1 MYIFSGYEA
10 TDFASGQFFLNYLM
24 YLIFIINFRVDLEA
38 WVQKVILETFAVF
51 SMCIVINFL
60 IHLDVTL

>member
-1 MYIFSGYEA
+1 MKLQILPLGN
-10 TDFASGQFFLNYLM
+10 FFFFYYLM